1 MTAFVLVAVCLLA
14 GALLF
19 LLPPLWRRQV
29 PPGVDAQALTVSVY
43 RSRAAELDGD
53 LAIGQI
59 DATQHA
65 EARQELE
72 RGLAMELPEVRV
84 PSAVNPGL
92 QRLPVWLLAM
102 LLPLGAVGVY
112 WQTGTPEALQMLAQ
126 STATPADGHPLS
138 KADILA
144 MIGKLAARLAEQ
156 PADKAGW
163 AMLGRS
169 YTALG
174 RYNDAATAFGRAV
187 ELDDTDVGVLI
198 EYADLLGVLQ
208 GKDLRGRPAALVQR
222 ALELDPNQPK
232 ALALAGTVAFNEHQY
247 VQAADFWQRLLRLLP
262 PGSDGARGVA
272 GSIAE
277 AKALAAGKPA
287 PAKLPPVLATVSG
300 AVRLA
305 PELAARVRPD
315 DTVFIFARASAGPP
329 MPLAV
334 LRRQVRDLPLTFSLD
349 DSMAMASGM
358 ALSAFESVMVGARV
372 SRAGSATPAS
382 GDLHGLT
389 GPVALGKK
397 NIDLVID
404 RVAP

>member
-1 MTAFVLVAVCLLA
+1 MTAFVLVAICLLA

-19 LLPPLWRRQV
+19 LLPPLWRREV
-29 PPGVDAQALTVSVY
+29 PPGVDQQALTVSVY
-43 RSRAAELDGD
+43 RTRAAELDDD

-59 DATQHA
+59 DAAQYA

-72 RGLAMELPEVRV
+72 RGLAADLPDAHI
-84 PSAVNPGL
+84 PAPVNPGY
-92 QRLPVWLLAM
+92 QRLPVLLLAM
-102 LLPLGAVGVY
+102 LLPLGATGVY
-112 WQTGTPEALQMLAQ
+112 WQAGTPESLQMLDQ
-126 STATPADGHPLS
+126 SPVVPSNGHPLS
-138 KADILA
+138 KTEVLA
-144 MIGKLAARLAEQ
+144 MISKLATRLADQ

-174 RYNDAATAFGRAV
+174 RYSDAATAFGRAV
-187 ELDDTDVGVLI
+187 ELDDTDVTVLI

-287 PAKLPPVLATVSG
+287 PARLPASLAAVSG

-305 PELAARVRPD
+305 PELSARVRPD
-315 DTVFIFARASAGPP
+315 DTVFIFARASTGPS

-334 LRRQVRDLPLTFSLD
+334 LRRQVRDLPLAFSLD

-358 ALSAFESVMVGARV
+358 SLSAFKTVMVGARV
-372 SRAGSATPAS
+372 SRGGTATPS
-382 GDLHGLT
+382 SDDLHGLT
-389 GPVALGKK
+389 GPVALGKR